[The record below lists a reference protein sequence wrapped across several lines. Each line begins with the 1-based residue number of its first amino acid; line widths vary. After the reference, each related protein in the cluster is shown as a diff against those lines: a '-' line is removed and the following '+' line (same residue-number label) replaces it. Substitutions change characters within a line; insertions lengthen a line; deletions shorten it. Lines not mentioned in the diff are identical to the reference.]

1 MVLLEVPNRYLA
13 GIAEVALKEQFSDKT
28 NWRKMVQNETEPI
41 LWDEVFDKALDL
53 LPKDLKPYM
62 KPKEKHL
69 QKISFPV
76 LHYPAKVKSLNLAK
90 TPFFEGKLMG
100 IRGQYLLF
108 EDQTVFN
115 VRSNEGQRVKLRLS
129 I

>member
-1 MVLLEVPNRYLA
+1 
-13 GIAEVALKEQFSDKT
+13 
-28 NWRKMVQNETEPI
+28 
-41 LWDEVFDKALDL
+41 
-53 LPKDLKPYM
+53 
-62 KPKEKHL
+62 
-69 QKISFPV
+69 
-76 LHYPAKVKSLNLAK
+76 
-90 TPFFEGKLMG
+90 MG